1 MDKGQMKKGVLEL
14 SILYTLTTDEL
25 YGYDIMKRIT
35 ELFPEINES
44 TVYAVLRR
52 LHADGCTECY
62 FGEHSRGPKRKYY
75 RVTPKGREELRKM
88 LSEWR
93 DITGAMEKLGI
104 K

>member
-35 ELFPEINES
+35 EIFPEINES

-52 LHADGCTECY
+52 LLADGCTESY
-62 FGEHSRGPKRKYY
+62 IGEHSGGPKRKYY
-75 RVTPKGREELRKM
+75 RVTPKGMEELEKM
-88 LSEWR
+88 LGEWR
-93 DITGAMEKLGI
+93 DIVKSMKKLGI
-104 K
+104 Q

>member
-62 FGEHSRGPKRKYY
+62 FGEHSGGPKRKYY

>member
-1 MDKGQMKKGVLEL
+1 MDKGQMKKGVLEM

-52 LHADGCTECY
+52 LHTDGCTESY
-62 FGEHSRGPKRKYY
+62 FGEHSGGPKRKYY
-75 RVTPKGREELRKM
+75 RVTPKGQEELRKM
-88 LSEWR
+88 ISEWR
-93 DITGAMEKLGI
+93 ELTGAIKKLGI

>member
-25 YGYDIMKRIT
+25 YGYDIIKRIT

-62 FGEHSRGPKRKYY
+62 FGEHSGGPKRKYY

>member
-14 SILYTLTTDEL
+14 AILFTLTTDEL

-35 ELFPEINES
+35 QLFPEINES

-52 LHADGCTECY
+52 LHSDGCTECY
-62 FGEHSRGPKRKYY
+62 IGEHSGGPKRKYY
-75 RVTPKGREELRKM
+75 RVTEKGMEELRKM

-93 DITGAMEKLGI
+93 ELRGAIEKLGI

>member
-14 SILYTLTTDEL
+14 AILYTLTSDEL

-52 LHADGCTECY
+52 IHTDGCTESY
-62 FGEHSRGPKRKYY
+62 FGEHSGGPKRKYY
-75 RVTPKGREELRKM
+75 RVTPKGQEELGKM
-88 LSEWR
+88 ISEWR
-93 DITGAMEKLGI
+93 ELTEAIKKLGI

>member
-25 YGYDIMKRIT
+25 YGYYIMKRIT

-62 FGEHSRGPKRKYY
+62 FGEHSGGPKRKYY

>member
-14 SILYTLTTDEL
+14 SVLYTLTTDEL

-35 ELFPEINES
+35 EIFPEINES

-52 LHADGCTECY
+52 LHSDGCTESY
-62 FGEHSRGPKRKYY
+62 IGEHSEGPKRKYY
-75 RVTPKGREELRKM
+75 RVTSKGMEELEKM
-88 LSEWR
+88 VSEWR
-93 DITGAMEKLGI
+93 ELQSAMKRIGI